1 MKDWYSTLYKAC
13 IWVSLIMFI
22 IGFITQSDT
31 SLGAFIAGY
40 SVLTLGI
47 LMILVI
53 LFANVLRVTEEASL
67 WRTIFAMAMTSGPFI
82 LILGVV
88 SIMLYLFIFYKQR
101 IIDGHIAPGF
111 NTFSG
116 IVSVLLFMQMFILY
130 NSISSER
137 FEATGK
143 LPRLTSALA
152 YLLNVLT
159 GISTVILFTILK
171 YYSTDGFTLRNI

>member
-1 MKDWYSTLYKAC
+1 MKDWYSTLYKSC
-13 IWVSLIMFI
+13 IWVSLIMFL
-22 IGFITQSDT
+22 IGLFTQSET

-47 LMILVI
+47 LLILVI
-53 LFANVLRVTEEASL
+53 LFANVLRVTLGKSFFQTVA
-67 WRTIFAMAMTSGPFI
+67 AMAMTAGPFI

-88 SIMLYLFIFYKQR
+88 AIMLYLLIFYKQR
-101 IIDGHIAPGF
+101 IIDGHVAPGF

-116 IVSVLLFMQMFILY
+116 IISVLLFVQMFTLY
-130 NSISSER
+130 NSIGSEM

-143 LPRLTSALA
+143 LPRVTSALT

-159 GISTVILFTILK
+159 IISTVILFTILK
-171 YYSTDGFTLRNI
+171 YYSTDGFTLNKL